1 MKAIIKF
8 FKNQWEKSSLLGKA
22 TMFTMLSLIP
32 FAFLVLIV
40 LIYPD
45 EFLK

>member
-1 MKAIIKF
+1 MKAIFNF
-8 FKNQWEKSSLLGKA
+8 FKNQWEQSSLFGKA
-22 TMFTMLSLIP
+22 AMFTMLSLIP